1 MKTPA
6 RAFNLKAR
14 DWVFIT
20 PFAWLMLFFLV
31 PFLLIFKVS
40 ISEATVSVP
49 PYGDLLHFVDGILT
63 INIDFSNYF
72 FIFKDAIYLGSF
84 LSSLKIAFFST
95 IGCLLI
101 GYPMAYGIA
110 RADTSVRNLLLMMV
124 VLPSWTSFLLRIYA
138 WIGILKNE
146 GFLNQI
152 LMTVGLI
159 SDPIKI
165 LHTDAAIYIGIIYA
179 YLPFMILPL
188 YANLVKLDDTLLEA
202 AADLGARPFKAFWTI
217 TVPLSKSGII
227 AGSMLVFIP
236 AVGEFVI
243 PDLLGG
249 SETLMIGK
257 TLWQEFFSNR
267 DWPLASAVAVVT
279 LACLIVPIA
288 LFARHEKAELQQ
300 ALE

>member
-1 MKTPA
+1 MSL
-6 RAFNLKAR
+6 FNKKFNIESR
-14 DWVFIT
+14 DWVYYA
-20 PFAWLMLFFLV
+20 PFAWLLLFFLI
-31 PFLLIFKVS
+31 PFILIFKVS
-40 ISEATVSVP
+40 ISEATISVP
-49 PYGDLLHFVDGILT
+49 PYGDLFHWANGILT
-63 INIDFSNYF
+63 LAVDVSNYV
-72 FIFKDAIYLGSF
+72 FIFEDAIYLGSF

-95 IGCLLI
+95 LGCLLI

-110 RADTSVRNLLLMMV
+110 RASDNVRNVLLMMV

-146 GFLNQI
+146 GFVNQ
-152 LMTVGLI
+152 MLI
-159 SDPIKI
+159 FLGIVSEPIKI
-165 LHTDAAIYIGIIYA
+165 LHTDLAIYIGIVYA

-188 YANLVKLDDTLLEA
+188 YANLIKLDLTLMDA
-202 AADLGARPFKAFWTI
+202 AADLGAKPFKTFWTI

-267 DWPLASAVAVVT
+267 DWPLASAVAVLT

-288 LFARHEKAELQQ
+288 FFARHEKAELQQ